1 MNKIAQYNLA
11 ISKNFEY
18 TCYNMSQT
26 NINNKPSVSTA
37 YFSMEI
43 GFDERIPNYAG
54 GLGILAGDTIKA
66 ALDLKYNMVAV
77 TLLYKKGYFKQNIDD
92 NGVQTESEDTWDYEN
107 ILHKLE
113 TKTTI
118 AVNGEQVQI
127 QIWQYTLVNEDHSV
141 PVYFLD
147 TDLPSNSILM
157 RSLSSNLY
165 PTENQLLQEAILGIG
180 GVQVLFDLG
189 YKLFDNYHLN
199 ETHASMVTL
208 ALLEKLQDS
217 TTVKEHICFTTH
229 TPLIGGHEKW
239 TKNQLEILLENKY
252 LKHIPT
258 KLWETDQTLNMA
270 KLCLEFSKYANGVA
284 LKHQQVSQQM
294 YPEYKIK
301 AVTNGIHS
309 STWTSSHLVKIF
321 NKQIPE
327 WKTWAFSLREA
338 IKIND
343 EDIVNAHKLAKADLL
358 EEVKK
363 YDDICKTEFD
373 PNVFTIGFAR
383 RAAGY
388 KRHNFIFT
396 DLERLEKIAK
406 KHGGI
411 QFVFAGKAYPTDTE
425 GKKVIQQIHEI
436 NKKTSGNIRLVF
448 IPNYNMRIGKLI
460 TNGVDLWLNN
470 PIPPLE
476 ASGTSGMKASL
487 NGVPNFSILDGWWI
501 EGCIEGVTGWAIG
514 DLCEGD
520 RCISDELENMYH
532 KLDEIILPLYKNQ
545 LEWAR
550 IMKQSIAINGSYFN
564 THRMLME
571 YVTEAYIH
579 RST

>member
-1 MNKIAQYNLA
+1 
-11 ISKNFEY
+11 
-18 TCYNMSQT
+18 MSQT
-26 NINNKPSVSTA
+26 NTNIKPSVSTA

-66 ALDLKYNMVAV
+66 ALDLNYNMVAV
-77 TLLYKKGYFKQNIDD
+77 TLLYKNGYFMQQIDSK
-92 NGVQTESEDTWDYEN
+92 GQQTEVADIWDYQN
-107 ILHKLE
+107 ILHKLSV
-113 TKTTI
+113 TTTI
-118 AVNGEQVQI
+118 TILNEKVDI
-127 QIWQYTLVNEDHSV
+127 QIWQYSLASKDHQV
-141 PVYFLD
+141 PIYFLD
-147 TDLPSNSILM
+147 TDLPANSDLI

-165 PTENQLLQEAILGIG
+165 PTQNQLLQEAILGIG
-180 GVQVLFDLG
+180 GVQALLDLG
-189 YKLFDNYHLN
+189 YQLFDNYHLN

-208 ALLEKLQDS
+208 ALLEKLNDPIE
-217 TTVKEHICFTTH
+217 VKQRICFTTH

-239 TKNQLEILLENKY
+239 SKDQLGSLLDAKY
-252 LKHIPT
+252 LKHIPA
-258 KLWETDQTLNMA
+258 KLWEQDDTLNMA
-270 KLCLEFSKYANGVA
+270 KLCLEFCKYANGVA
-284 LKHQQVSQQM
+284 LKHQEVSQQM
-294 YPEYKIK
+294 YPEYTIK
-301 AVTNGIHS
+301 GVTNGIHS
-309 STWTSSHLVKIF
+309 STWTSLYLANIF
-321 NKQIPE
+321 DKQIPE
-327 WKTWAFSLREA
+327 WRVWSFSLREA

-343 EDIVNAHKLAKADLL
+343 NQILEAHKLAKRDLIL
-358 EEVKK
+358 EIKK
-363 YDDICKTEFD
+363 YSEFNETGFD
-373 PNVFTIGFAR
+373 PSVFTIGFAR

-396 DLERLEKIAK
+396 DLLKLEEIAK
-406 KHGGI
+406 KHGGL

-436 NKKTSGNIRLVF
+436 NKKTSNNIKIIF

-514 DLCEGD
+514 EICEGD
-520 RCISDELENMYH
+520 RCIADELKSMYS
-532 KLDEIILPLYKNQ
+532 KLDEVILPLFADSTK
-545 LEWAR
+545 WAR

-571 YVTEAYIH
+571 YITEAYIH

>member
-1 MNKIAQYNLA
+1 MTK
-11 ISKNFEY
+11 
-18 TCYNMSQT
+18 T
-26 NINNKPSVSTA
+26 NIKTKPSVSTA

-43 GFDERIPNYAG
+43 GFDPRIPNYAG

-66 ALDLKYNMVAV
+66 ALDLRYNMVAV
-77 TLLYKKGYFKQNIDD
+77 TLLYKNGYFKQNIDQD
-92 NGVQTESEDTWDYEN
+92 GIQTESIDKWDYEN
-107 ILHKLE
+107 ILEKIE

-118 AVNGEQVQI
+118 KINNESVEI
-127 QIWQYTLVNEDHSV
+127 QIWQYTLKQNGHQV

-147 TDLPSNSILM
+147 TDLPTNSDLM
-157 RSLSSNLY
+157 RSLASNLY
-165 PTENQLLQEAILGIG
+165 PVQNQLLQEAILGIG
-180 GVQVLFDLG
+180 GVQALFDLG
-189 YKLFDNYHLN
+189 YELFDNYHLN
-199 ETHASMVTL
+199 ETHASLVSI
-208 ALLEKLQDS
+208 ALLEKLQNPQM
-217 TTVKEHICFTTH
+217 VKQHICFTTH

-239 TKNQLEILLENKY
+239 TKNQLQNLLESRY
-252 LKHIPT
+252 LEHIPA

-294 YPEYKIK
+294 YPQYNIK

-309 STWTSSHLVKIF
+309 STWTSPYLTTIF
-321 NKQIPE
+321 DKQIPE

-338 IKIND
+338 IKIKD
-343 EDIVNAHKLAKADLL
+343 KDILTAHKLAKSDLL
-358 EEVKK
+358 QEIKK
-363 YDDICKTEFD
+363 YDDLNKTQFD
-373 PNVFTIGFAR
+373 PNIFTIGFAR

-396 DLERLEKIAK
+396 DLERLEEIAK
-406 KHGGI
+406 KHGGL
-411 QFVFAGKAYPTDTE
+411 QFVFAGKAYPTDAE
-425 GKKVIQQIHEI
+425 GKKVIQQIHDI
-436 NKKTSGNIRLVF
+436 NKKTSGNIRLVY
-448 IPNYNMRIGKLI
+448 IPNYNMDIGKLI

-514 DLCEGD
+514 ELCEGD
-520 RCISDELENMYH
+520 RCMPDELESMYQ
-532 KLDEIILPLYKNQ
+532 KLDEVILPLFENPM
-545 LEWAR
+545 EWVK

-571 YVTEAYIH
+571 YITEAYIH